1 MRPTERLLNRLWAH
15 EKASYGLRVS
25 IALSTLMAV
34 CWYRGDLQPLPSLF
48 LGTIASAVAE
58 TDDNGWGRSKSVLLS
73 LLCFVAAAAAVIH
86 LFDWPLPFVAALALA
101 AFALTLLGAL
111 GERYAS
117 IGQATVTLAIYTMIA
132 MDQHRGAGTDAA
144 WRDVAQMLAGAAW
157 YGALSI
163 LWTVMFANRPV
174 RERLARLFAELGRYL
189 QLKADL
195 FEPVRHGDL
204 EARRLAL
211 AEQNVR
217 VVEALNA
224 AKTAILSRFGR
235 SGRPG
240 VQSGLYFR
248 LYYMAQDFHERASS
262 SHYPYEALTEAF
274 FHSDVL
280 YRCRR
285 LLSLQGGACMALGQ
299 AIRLRQP
306 FDYGER
312 NRQAGQDLE
321 HSLQYLRDQHNPH
334 WQRLLGSLQLLATN
348 LSSIARQLSEASLA
362 DTPLEGIDTRLRDS
376 SPHTLREMATRL
388 RQALTPGSVLFR
400 HGVRIALALIAGYAV
415 LKLVHPSN
423 GYWILLTIVFVC
435 RPHFGATRLRL
446 VQRIGGT
453 LFGLGVTWAL
463 MQLFP
468 GTTVQLLLALAAA
481 LLFFVTRTDRY
492 VIATAAITTMA
503 LLCFNL
509 LGDGF
514 VLIWPR
520 LLDTLIGCVIAAAAS
535 LLILPDWQ
543 GRRLHRVMA
552 QVIATSARYLDE
564 VLGQY
569 RSGMRDDLPYRI
581 ARRDMHN
588 ADVAL
593 SVALSNMLREPG
605 YARGNLDAGFRFLAL
620 SNTLLGYLSALGA
633 HRARATVTDDP
644 LVSHAQQYLQQALA
658 GLSAALGERRPV
670 PAAEVDEAALADT
683 LEQLPGDSDDK
694 SRLVR
699 TQLALILRL
708 LPRLRAAADEAVGA
722 PAGRARHRQQRRQRQ
737 RDAHRAHAVPAVPGP
752 GLRAQRRT
760 GRAADEVAGH
770 VGRGDAAAGTFV
782 QPVDRALVVDVNRLH
797 GHVQRQ
803 HADHQRGQRDRRQQQ
818 YPP

>member
-73 LLCFVAAAAAVIH
+73 LLCFVAAAAAVIQ

-453 LFGLGVTWAL
+453 LFGLGATWAL

-644 LVSHAQQYLQQALA
+644 LVSHAQQCLQLALA
-658 GLSAALGERRPV
+658 GLSAALAERRPV

-708 LPRLRAAADEAVGA
+708 LPRLRAEGVRAVAPNGVA
-722 PAGRARHRQQRRQRQ
+722 PAT
-737 RDAHRAHAVPAVPGP
+737 PATP
-752 GLRAQRRT
+752 LA
-760 GRAADEVAGH
+760 
-770 VGRGDAAAGTFV
+770 
-782 QPVDRALVVDVNRLH
+782 
-797 GHVQRQ
+797 
-803 HADHQRGQRDRRQQQ
+803 
-818 YPP
+818 

>member
-1 MRPTERLLNRLWAH
+1 LESRLTRLWAH
-15 EKASYGLRVS
+15 EKASYGLRVF
-25 IALSTLMAV
+25 IALTAALAYG
-34 CWYRGDLQPLPSLF
+34 WYDGPIGAIPGLF
-48 LGTIASAVAE
+48 LGIIASAIAE
-58 TDDNGWGRSKSVLLS
+58 TDDNWWGRTKSVLLS
-73 LLCFVAAAAAVIH
+73 LLCFVAAAAAVVV
-86 LFDWPLPFVAALALA
+86 LFPHPLPFITALALT
-101 AFALTLLGAL
+101 AFGLTLLGAL

-117 IGQATVTLAIYTMIA
+117 IGQATVTLAIYAMIA
-132 MDQHRGAGTDAA
+132 LDQHPGSSQWQATGE
-144 WRDVAQMLAGAAW
+144 VLPLLAGAAW
-157 YGALSI
+157 YGLLSI
-163 LWTVMFANRPV
+163 LWAAMFANRPV
-174 RERLARLFAELGRYL
+174 RERLARLFVELGQYL

-195 FEPVRHGDL
+195 FEPVRQGDL
-204 EARRLAL
+204 EARQLAL

-217 VVEALNA
+217 VVRALNI

-262 SHYPYEALTEAF
+262 SHYPYEALAEAF

-285 LLSLQGGACMALGQ
+285 LLSLQGKACQALGQ

-312 NRQAGQDLE
+312 TRVAGQDLQS
-321 HSLQYLRDQHNPH
+321 SLQYLRAQHNPQ
-334 WQRLLGSLQLLATN
+334 WTRLLGSLQLLAAN
-348 LSSIARQLSEASLA
+348 LSSIERQLSETALA

-376 SPHTLREMATRL
+376 SPHTLREIGTRL
-388 RQALTPGSVLFR
+388 RQALTPGSLLFR
-400 HGVRIALALIAGYAV
+400 HGVRIGIALIAGYA
-415 LKLVHPSN
+415 LLALVHPEN

-446 VQRIGGT
+446 VQRIAGT
-453 LFGLGVTWAL
+453 LLGLGVTWAL

-468 GTTVQLLLALAAA
+468 GTGLQLLLALAAA
-481 LLFFVTRTDRY
+481 LLFFITRTDRY
-492 VIATAAITTMA
+492 VIATAAITLMA

-520 LLDTLIGCVIAAAAS
+520 LLDTLIGCVIAALAS
-535 LLILPDWQ
+535 LLILPDWE
-543 GRRLHRVMA
+543 GRRLHKVMA
-552 QVIATSARYLDE
+552 QVVATGAAYLEE

-593 SVALSNMLREPG
+593 SAALSNMLREPG

-633 HRARATVTDDP
+633 HRAQAVVVSDDP
-644 LVSHAQQYLQQALA
+644 LVHQGQQQLQQSLSQLA
-658 GLSAALGERRPV
+658 QALGKRE
-670 PAAEVDEAALADT
+670 AATPQEDEIALADA
-683 LEQLPGDSDDK
+683 LEQTPEDINEK
-694 SRLVR
+694 SQLVR
-699 TQLALILRL
+699 TQLALMLRL
-708 LPRLRAAADEAVGA
+708 LPRLRTVAAEAVATTTAGSA
-722 PAGRARHRQQRRQRQ
+722 P
-737 RDAHRAHAVPAVPGP
+737 PAK
-752 GLRAQRRT
+752 A
-760 GRAADEVAGH
+760 
-770 VGRGDAAAGTFV
+770 
-782 QPVDRALVVDVNRLH
+782 
-797 GHVQRQ
+797 
-803 HADHQRGQRDRRQQQ
+803 
-818 YPP
+818 

>member
-1 MRPTERLLNRLWAH
+1 MIPRVPASGMHRLDRHLGQLWAH
-15 EKASYGLRVS
+15 EKASYGLRVF
-25 IALSTLMAV
+25 IALTAAIAYG
-34 CWYRGDLQPLPSLF
+34 WYDGHIEAIPGLF
-48 LGTIASAVAE
+48 LGIIASAIAE
-58 TDDNGWGRSKSVLLS
+58 TDDNWWGRSKSVLLS
-73 LLCFVAAAAAVIH
+73 LLCFAAAAAAVIL
-86 LFDWPLPFVAALALA
+86 LFPYPLPFIATLALA
-101 AFALTLLGAL
+101 AFGLTLLGAL

-117 IGQATVTLAIYTMIA
+117 IGQATVTLAIYAMIA
-132 MDQHRGAGTDAA
+132 MDQHHNASQQQALRE
-144 WRDVAQMLAGAAW
+144 VIPLLVGAAW
-157 YGALSI
+157 YGLLSI
-163 LWTVMFANRPV
+163 LWTAMFANRPV
-174 RERLARLFAELGRYL
+174 RERLARLFFELGHYL

-195 FEPVRHGDL
+195 FEPVRQGNL

-217 VVEALNA
+217 VVQALNI

-262 SHYPYEALTEAF
+262 SHYPYEALAEAF

-285 LLSLQGGACMALGQ
+285 LLSLQGKACQTLGQ

-306 FDYGER
+306 FDYGEQTR
-312 NRQAGQDLE
+312 VAGQDLQS
-321 HSLQYLRDQHNPH
+321 SLQYLREQRNPQ
-334 WQRLLGSLQLLATN
+334 WTRLLGSLQLLAAN
-348 LSSIARQLSEASLA
+348 LSSIERQLSEAALA

-376 SPHTLREMATRL
+376 SPHTLREMGTRL
-388 RQALTPGSVLFR
+388 RQALTPGSLLFR
-400 HGVRIALALIAGYAV
+400 HGVRIGLALIAGYAL
-415 LKLVHPSN
+415 LKLVHPEN

-435 RPHFGATRLRL
+435 RPNFGATRLRL
-446 VQRIGGT
+446 VQRIAGT
-453 LFGLGVTWAL
+453 LLGLGVTWAL

-468 GTTVQLLLALAAA
+468 GTGLQLLLALAAA
-481 LLFFVTRTDRY
+481 LLFFITRTDRY
-492 VIATAAITTMA
+492 LLATAAITVMA

-509 LGDGF
+509 IGNGF

-520 LLDTLIGCVIAAAAS
+520 FLDTLIGCVIAAIAS
-535 LLILPDWQ
+535 LLILPDWE
-543 GRRLHRVMA
+543 GRRLHKVMA
-552 QVIATSARYLDE
+552 QVVATSTAYLDE

-633 HRARATVTDDP
+633 HRAQAEAVNADA
-644 LVSHAQQYLQQALA
+644 LIASGHQQLQQSL
-658 GLSAALGERRPV
+658 
-670 PAAEVDEAALADT
+670 AALAQALGKRAPAQPQEDEIALADA
-683 LEQLPGDSDDK
+683 LEQMPEEIDDK

-699 TQLALILRL
+699 TQLALMLRL
-708 LPRLRAAADEAVGA
+708 LPKLRAAADEAML
-722 PAGRARHRQQRRQRQ
+722 P
-737 RDAHRAHAVPAVPGP
+737 
-752 GLRAQRRT
+752 T
-760 GRAADEVAGH
+760 
-770 VGRGDAAAGTFV
+770 
-782 QPVDRALVVDVNRLH
+782 
-797 GHVQRQ
+797 
-803 HADHQRGQRDRRQQQ
+803 
-818 YPP
+818 

>member
-1 MRPTERLLNRLWAH
+1 MRRLDRHLGQLWAH
-15 EKASYGLRVS
+15 EKASYGLRVF
-25 IALSTLMAV
+25 IALTAAIAYGWHDGHLEAIP
-34 CWYRGDLQPLPSLF
+34 GLF
-48 LGTIASAVAE
+48 LGIIASAVAE
-58 TDDNGWGRSKSVLLS
+58 TDDNWWGRSKSVALS
-73 LLCFVAAAAAVIH
+73 LLCFAAAAAAVIT
-86 LFDWPLPFVAALALA
+86 LFPHPLPFIGALALT
-101 AFALTLLGAL
+101 AFGLTLLGAL

-117 IGQATVTLAIYTMIA
+117 IGQATVTLAIYAMIA
-132 MDQHRGAGTDAA
+132 LDQHRGATPQQA
-144 WRDVAQMLAGAAW
+144 WQQVLPLLIGAGW
-157 YGALSI
+157 YGLLSI
-163 LWTVMFANRPV
+163 LWTAMFANRPV
-174 RERLARLFAELGRYL
+174 RERLARLFFELGRYL

-195 FEPVRHGDL
+195 FEPVRHGNL
-204 EARRLAL
+204 QARQLAL

-217 VVEALNA
+217 VVDALNI

-262 SHYPYEALTEAF
+262 SHYPYGALADAF

-285 LLSLQGGACMALGQ
+285 LLSLQGKACQTLGE

-306 FDYGER
+306 FDYGEQT
-312 NRQAGQDLE
+312 RQAGVDLDA
-321 HSLQYLRDQHNPH
+321 SLQYLREQRNPR
-334 WQRLLGSLQLLATN
+334 WTRLLGSLQLLTAN
-348 LSSIARQLSEASLA
+348 LSSIARQLSEATLA

-376 SPHTLREMATRL
+376 SPHTLREMGTRL
-388 RQALTPGSVLFR
+388 RQTLTPGSLLFR
-400 HGVRIALALIAGYAV
+400 HGVRIAIALIAGYA
-415 LKLVHPSN
+415 LLTLVHPEN

-446 VQRIGGT
+446 VQRVAGT
-453 LFGLGVTWAL
+453 LLGLGVTWAV

-468 GTTVQLLLALAAA
+468 GQQLQLLLALAAA
-481 LLFFVTRTDRY
+481 LLFFITRTDRY
-492 VIATAAITTMA
+492 LLATAAITVMA

-514 VLIWPR
+514 VLILPR
-520 LLDTLIGCVIAAAAS
+520 LLDTLIGCAIAALAS

-543 GRRLHRVMA
+543 GRRLHKVMA
-552 QVIATSARYLDE
+552 QVIATSTAYLDE

-569 RSGMRDDLPYRI
+569 HSGMRDDLPYRI

-633 HRARATVTDDP
+633 HRAQASAVNAEP
-644 LVSHAQQYLQQALA
+644 LIASGHQQLQQSLSQLAGALA
-658 GLSAALGERRPV
+658 RRE
-670 PAAEVDEAALADT
+670 PATPQEDEIALADA
-683 LEQLPGDSDDK
+683 LEQMPDDVDDK

-699 TQLALILRL
+699 TQLALMLRL
-708 LPRLRAAADEAVGA
+708 LPRLRAAADEAMA
-722 PAGRARHRQQRRQRQ
+722 PATSAR
-737 RDAHRAHAVPAVPGP
+737 P
-752 GLRAQRRT
+752 
-760 GRAADEVAGH
+760 
-770 VGRGDAAAGTFV
+770 
-782 QPVDRALVVDVNRLH
+782 
-797 GHVQRQ
+797 
-803 HADHQRGQRDRRQQQ
+803 
-818 YPP
+818 